1 MSYKYTH
8 FIKQNIAPKG
18 ANRIAVYNANG
29 TEVASIAL
37 GGLTPPLATPL
48 YSFGVVSD
56 VHLDKDAFYVSWK
69 SAEKLERALAY
80 FKAQG
85 CAFAVQCGDLTNYG
99 FFHKDGSGNIWLDA
113 SEFQKFDE
121 IRKSCGI
128 PIHGICGNHESYGK
142 NITDTTP
149 ITIGEETKTML
160 EFMYDYTGVP
170 ALSYTVEHG
179 NDLFIFVSQPKNNV
193 PVCGGNGEENLEW
206 LSGILANNTDKRC
219 FLFVHSYIE
228 EDSGDPADKREN
240 SIFEG
245 WVYKTAFMNLLR
257 RYPNVILFHGHSHMK
272 FECQELDKKANYT
285 EVNGF
290 KSVHNPSL
298 SRPRNLDLEDED
310 KDGQYTEY
318 ADKESQGYI
327 VDVYEDCI
335 VLNGMDLINNK
346 PVPLGTYKIST

>member
-1 MSYKYTH
+1 M
-8 FIKQNIAPKG
+8 
-18 ANRIAVYNANG
+18 
-29 TEVASIAL
+29 
-37 GGLTPPLATPL
+37 
-48 YSFGVVSD
+48 
-56 VHLDKDAFYVSWK
+56 
-69 SAEKLERALAY
+69 
-80 FKAQG
+80 
-85 CAFAVQCGDLTNYG
+85 TNYG

-128 PIHGICGNHESYGK
+128 PIHGNCGNHESYGK

-160 EFMYDYTGVP
+160 EFLYDYTGVP

-257 RYPNVILFHGHSHMK
+257 SYPNVILFHGHSHIK

-318 ADKESQGYI
+318 ADKESQCYI
-327 VDVYEDCI
+327 VDVYEDFI
-335 VLNGMDLINNK
+335 VLNGMDLISNK
-346 PVPLGTYKIST
+346 PVPLGTYKIDTV